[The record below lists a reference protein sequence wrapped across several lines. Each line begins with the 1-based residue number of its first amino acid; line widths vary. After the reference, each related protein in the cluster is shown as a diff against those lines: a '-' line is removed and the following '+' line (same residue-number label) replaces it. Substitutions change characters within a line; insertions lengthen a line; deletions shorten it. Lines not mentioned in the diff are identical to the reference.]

1 MSIDKQLLKI
11 EIEATIKEYQKALK
25 PENLTYFYCFEK
37 EINSGICRYA
47 LMQNYKLLYCE
58 LINIFSVKFLCNTPN
73 SFQEYY
79 AKYGMSIFVEKECT
93 SILEAHQTRI
103 DFLQNLLKEIE

>member
-1 MSIDKQLLKI
+1 MTLKEQI
-11 EIEATIKEYQKALK
+11 EKTIIVYQEALK

-47 LMQNYKLLYCE
+47 LMQNYKLLYHE

-79 AKYGMSIFVEKECT
+79 AKYGMSISVEKECT

-103 DFLQNLLKEIE
+103 NFLQNLLTNIQK